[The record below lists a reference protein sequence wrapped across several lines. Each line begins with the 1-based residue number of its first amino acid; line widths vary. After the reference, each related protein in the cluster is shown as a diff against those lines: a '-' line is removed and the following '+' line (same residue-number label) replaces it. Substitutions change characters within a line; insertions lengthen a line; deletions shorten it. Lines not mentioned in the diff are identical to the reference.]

1 MSNFTYEAKDTKTK
15 LETFEWDNVWWEHT
29 ENTTA
34 PRVLYIGDSISCG
47 IRRVATAKA
56 ENKILF
62 DGFGTSKAV
71 DNPYFA
77 DTLKIFASQMS
88 RCDAVIFN
96 NGLHGFHL
104 DDETEYKR
112 HFEELVKFLI
122 AEFEGTPVY
131 IVLTTTVANP
141 DREKRVTV
149 RNKVALEIAEKY
161 GLGVIDLYAASVE
174 AKELLTPDGVHF
186 TPAGYEVL
194 AKKVVGTLTAEVEAL
209 KVL

>member
-1 MSNFTYEAKDTKTK
+1 MSNFTYEEIDRNSK

-29 ENTTA
+29 ENLDA

-47 IRRVATAKA
+47 TRRIATAAA

-62 DGFGTSKAV
+62 DGFGTSKSV

-77 DTLKIFASQMS
+77 DTLKIFAAQMS

-96 NGLHGFHL
+96 NGLHGWHL
-104 DDETEYKR
+104 DDAAYGSFYK
-112 HFEELVKFLI
+112 ELVKFLV
-122 AEFEGTPVY
+122 AEFKDTPVY

-141 DREKRVTV
+141 ERDKRVTD

-174 AKELLTPDGVHF
+174 AKGLLTPDGVHF

-194 AKKVVGTLTAEVEAL
+194 AKKIVGTLRAEVPSL
-209 KVL
+209 GK